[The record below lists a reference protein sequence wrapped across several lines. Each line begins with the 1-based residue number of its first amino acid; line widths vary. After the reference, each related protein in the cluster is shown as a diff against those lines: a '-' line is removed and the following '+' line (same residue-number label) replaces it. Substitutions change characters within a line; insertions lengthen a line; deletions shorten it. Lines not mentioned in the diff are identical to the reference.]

1 MHKKN
6 ILTYGHLA
14 EGFQAFIAKEYP
26 ELNCLLAQDK
36 QEVEQLLPKAQY
48 VAGFNFLSKMDI
60 SHLEWIHSFG
70 AGVDSFMKLEIPEN
84 CTLTKTKGKMGQRMA
99 EYCLTYILQDLNKT
113 ELFKVNQTSKTWDQV
128 VPKSLSKQ
136 SVIFFGTGNI
146 STDIAQVLQPMVKNI
161 VGVNTSGKNKEFF
174 DVCISFDKLDMGSLE
189 ANSIIINTLPST
201 KSTQNLFNKDFFTK
215 IENVLFINIGRG
227 NSVNEED
234 LIDALDQKY
243 IRQAVL
249 DVFKEEPLPTN
260 SPLWEHPQCV
270 VTPHISGIT
279 LLEDVKQSFKLAYE
293 AIKAGEENKLM
304 VDTEK
309 GY

>member
-1 MHKKN
+1 MPKTN

-14 EGFQAFIAKEYP
+14 EGFQAFIAQEYP
-26 ELNCLLAQDK
+26 ELNCLLATDK
-36 QEVEQLLPKAQY
+36 EEVEKLLPKVNY

-60 SHLEWIHSFG
+60 SHLKWIHSFG
-70 AGVDSFMKLEIPEN
+70 AGVDSFMKLKLPEQ
-84 CTLTKTKGKMGQRMA
+84 CTLTKTKGKMGQRMS

-113 ELFKVNQTSKTWDQV
+113 ELYKLNQASKTWDQV

-136 SVIFFGTGNI
+136 SVILFGTGNI

-174 DVCISFDKLDMGSLE
+174 DVCLPIDKLDMGNLE
-189 ANSIIINTLPST
+189 ANSIIINTLPA
-201 KSTQNLFNKDFFTK
+201 TQNTLDLFNKDFFSQL
-215 IENVLFINIGRG
+215 ENVLFINIGRG

-234 LIDALDQKY
+234 LIEALDQKY
-243 IRQAVL
+243 LRQAVL
-249 DVFKEEPLPTN
+249 DVFKEEPLPHD
-260 SPLWEHPQCV
+260 SPLWEHPKCI

-293 AIKAGEENKLM
+293 AIKSGEDNKLL